1 MVEGSSLL
9 NCQTSNSLVGS
20 NPTRSVAHVMPTI
33 FNTQALFFIL
43 VVVAAGLE
51 AFGDVIL
58 KKWALDGKNIVFAFG
73 LLVYFAS
80 TVIWAYS
87 LKYEFLSKAISV
99 VTILNLIIV
108 VLVGVLYFNEQLTLL
123 NKLGILLGIVSVIL
137 IEL

>member
-1 MVEGSSLL
+1 
-9 NCQTSNSLVGS
+9 
-20 NPTRSVAHVMPTI
+20 MPTI